1 MFIYQFLILRY
12 DTHKCEKEAKGMK
25 KWKLIKENEYEN
37 DVNGEYYINTYACPS
52 CNWKVRTE
60 GEMEYRFCPMCGED
74 LRGK

>member
-1 MFIYQFLILRY
+1 
-12 DTHKCEKEAKGMK
+12 MK
-25 KWKLIKENEYEN
+25 KWKLIKKTERIN
-37 DVNGEYYINTYACPS
+37 DVNGSYLINIYACPS

>member
-1 MFIYQFLILRY
+1 
-12 DTHKCEKEAKGMK
+12 MK
-25 KWKLIKENEYEN
+25 KWKLITENGKLITKNGKLITENERVN
-37 DVNGEYYINTYACPS
+37 DVNGSYLINIYACPS